1 MKICTFYQ
9 LVLKDVIVGYTFIGW
24 QFFFFGYFSD
34 RFLCVLVCIIS
45 DEKPPITLTFV
56 RYCVRNLYVSFTVTV
71 STNFSVSL
79 PFSSL
84 LMMLSSVTQ
93 SYWTVWPCGLHTRL
107 PRPSPTPRAY
117 SNSSPSSWW
126 CLPTISSSV
135 VPFSSC
141 LLSYPASGSF
151 PVSQFFRSG
160 GQSIGASA
168 SVLPMNIQ
176 NWFPL
181 GLTSLISL
189 QSKGLSNLLQHYSL
203 KASVLRHSAFLLW
216 CTLMLFFFLPLEVHW
231 VF

>member
-1 MKICTFYQ
+1 MLPSLWICFRFFGSVQLPSHVWLFATPWTAARQ
-9 LVLKDVIVGYTFIGW
+9 ASPSITNSQSLLKLMSIELVMPPNHLVLC
-24 QFFFFGYFSD
+24 
-34 RFLCVLVCIIS
+34 R
-45 DEKPPITLTFV
+45 
-56 RYCVRNLYVSFTVTV
+56 
-71 STNFSVSL
+71 
-79 PFSSL
+79 PFSSWH
-84 LMMLSSVTQ
+84 Q
-93 SYWTVWPCGLHTRL
+93 S
-107 PRPSPTPRAY
+107 
-117 SNSSPSSWW
+117 
-126 CLPTISSSV
+126 
-135 VPFSSC
+135 F
-141 LLSYPASGSF
+141 PASGSF

-189 QSKGLSNLLQHYSL
+189 QSKGLSNLLQHHSL